1 MNSVIYADFES
12 ILLPY
17 STCDK
22 ENEKTKNLNKK
33 VPCGYLIN
41 VVTNHNN
48 KSKQTYYKGES
59 TVSTFCNEIRNI
71 AHGLLNIEKKPMQN
85 LSDEELIRYDIAKH
99 CHICKKVFG
108 KKKQHIKVCNHDYY
122 TGKYRGAAHLICN
135 LRYPTQIDIPVFFH
149 NGTNYDFN
157 LIINELAKEFRSEMR
172 CIPLNTNKYMYSSI
186 PNKKEIKEQKQQ
198 KKNVI
203 AYNIKFIDSTKH
215 MNSALSTLV
224 NNLSEIN
231 KCNCEEKEDK
241 DIKIKIIKS
250 TDKTIIHKTCKRCD
264 SKQGQLLNTLIKNFT
279 STNKLRNRSTEKFI
293 LFLRKSANPY
303 EYMDSMDRFNEK

>member
-1 MNSVIYADFES
+1 
-12 ILLPY
+12 
-17 STCDK
+17 
-22 ENEKTKNLNKK
+22 
-33 VPCGYLIN
+33 
-41 VVTNHNN
+41 
-48 KSKQTYYKGES
+48 
-59 TVSTFCNEIRNI
+59 
-71 AHGLLNIEKKPMQN
+71 
-85 LSDEELIRYDIAKH
+85 
-99 CHICKKVFG
+99 
-108 KKKQHIKVCNHDYY
+108 
-122 TGKYRGAAHLICN
+122 
-135 LRYPTQIDIPVFFH
+135 
-149 NGTNYDFN
+149 
-157 LIINELAKEFRSEMR
+157 MR

-264 SKQGQLLNTLIKNFT
+264 
-279 STNKLRNRSTEKFI
+279 
-293 LFLRKSANPY
+293 
-303 EYMDSMDRFNEK
+303 